1 MAVLEAMTG
10 WLCLQIHETEWLCL
24 QVSFMKQF
32 TMLQSD
38 RLCCSNCLKIYPSQ
52 GYVEW
57 LRYVNKP
64 FPLKWLPN
72 VTISNHELLRYL
84 TKMLV
89 GPLLLEFLSSMN
101 IPDHKVLP
109 WEKGL
114 KDHTKQREFVL
125 LNTGDRLPS
134 RVVSG
139 VIFFYLSH

>member
-1 MAVLEAMTG
+1 MAVLEAMTDVCG
-10 WLCLQIHETEWLCL
+10 FHETEWLCL

-38 RLCCSNCLKIYPSQ
+38 RLCCSNCLKIYQSQ
-52 GYVEW
+52 LEGYVEW

-64 FPLKWLPN
+64 FPLKFDSEWLPN

-101 IPDHKVLP
+101 VPTPQSPPMGKRP
-109 WEKGL
+109 
-114 KDHTKQREFVL
+114 
-125 LNTGDRLPS
+125 
-134 RVVSG
+134 
-139 VIFFYLSH
+139 